1 MLSGTKKSFEKK
13 IEKLARR
20 NIISK
25 LKKEGIEYKQL
36 KETMFNSL
44 VSDET
49 KILKNDSKKIS
60 VFIGIVIVVG
70 LVLVM

>member
-1 MLSGTKKSFEKK
+1 MLSKTKKSFEQKLEK
-13 IEKLARR
+13 IARR

-44 VSDET
+44 VFDET

-60 VFIGIVIVVG
+60 VFVGIVIVVG